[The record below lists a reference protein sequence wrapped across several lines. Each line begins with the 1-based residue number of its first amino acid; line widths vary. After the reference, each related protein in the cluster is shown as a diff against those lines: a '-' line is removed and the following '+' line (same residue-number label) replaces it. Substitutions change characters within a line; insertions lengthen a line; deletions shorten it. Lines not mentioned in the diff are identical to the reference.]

1 MLTRAV
7 ASSTLRGFSN
17 ATPRARLL
25 HQTSVRWKSTTPMN
39 TAILFVPQQE
49 AWVVERMGK
58 FHQILKPGFNFLI
71 PLIDKIS
78 YVQSL
83 KEIAIDVPQQ
93 SAITLDNVT
102 LNLDGVLY
110 LRIVDPYKAS
120 YGVEDAEFAITQLAQ
135 TTMRSELGKIQLD
148 SVFKERENLNF
159 SIVEQINRASSAWG
173 IDCLRYEI
181 RDITLPKRVQEAMQM
196 QVEAERKKRA
206 AILESEGK
214 KKAAI
219 LESEGNR
226 EAQINIAEGKKRAMV
241 LASEGEKQEII
252 NQAVGEAEGL
262 IARAEA
268 RAKSL
273 EVLSSA
279 LENKNGMNAA
289 SLNIAELYVN
299 AFQQLAKTNNTL
311 ILPANASDVTSM
323 VGQAMTM
330 YKTLAQ
336 TNGNPMISEAQDSN
350 SPVSAD
356 SLDEYF
362 SDDEDKP
369 KKLQ

>member
-1 MLTRAV
+1 MFTRVV
-7 ASSTLRGFSN
+7 ASSTIRGFPN
-17 ATPRARLL
+17 AYPRARLL
-25 HQTSVRWKSTTPMN
+25 HQSSVRWKAATPMN

-71 PLIDKIS
+71 PIIDKIS

-226 EAQINIAEGKKRAMV
+226 EAQINMAEGKKRAMV

-252 NQAVGEAEGL
+252 NQAVGEAEGI

-273 EVLSSA
+273 QVLSSA
-279 LENKNGMNAA
+279 LESKNGMDAA
-289 SLNIAELYVN
+289 SLNVAELYVD

-311 ILPANASDVTSM
+311 ILPANAGDVTSM

-336 TNGNPMISEAQDSN
+336 TSGNAISKVQDSK
-350 SPVSAD
+350 SLADADASAEYY
-356 SLDEYF
+356 SDE
-362 SDDEDKP
+362 EDVP